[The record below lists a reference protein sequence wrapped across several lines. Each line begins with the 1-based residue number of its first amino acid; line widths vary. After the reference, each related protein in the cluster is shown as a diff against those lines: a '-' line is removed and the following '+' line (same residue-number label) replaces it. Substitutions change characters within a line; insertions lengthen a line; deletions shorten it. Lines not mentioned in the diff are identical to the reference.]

1 MPRPDRVPVWLSI
14 LLLVGGCAPLAADEI
29 RVAVASN
36 VAGAAKVLAQRF
48 EAATEHTVVLASGST
63 GKHYAQI
70 RNGAPFQVFL
80 AADVERPRRL
90 EEKGI
95 AVAGS
100 RFTYAQGAL
109 ALWSLEPGYVDAEG
123 RILETG
129 DYRYLALANPRLA
142 PYGRAARQ
150 VLESRGLWAST
161 QGRRVMGE
169 NIAQTFQ
176 FVQTGN
182 ARLGFVA
189 TSQLRALDSSGRG
202 SRWRV
207 PESLHEP
214 IEQQAVLIEENQ
226 AARAFLAFVGG
237 ENGRAV
243 FREFGYEVP

>member
-1 MPRPDRVPVWLSI
+1 MWLSI
-14 LLLVGGCAPLAADEI
+14 VLLVGGSVPLGADEI

-70 RNGAPFQVFL
+70 RNGAPFQAFL
-80 AADVERPRRL
+80 AADVERPRQL

-100 RFTYAQGAL
+100 RFTYARGTL
-109 ALWSLEPGYVDAEG
+109 ALWSPESGYVDAQG
-123 RILETG
+123 QVLQTG

-142 PYGRAARQ
+142 PYGQAARQ
-150 VLESRGLWAST
+150 VLEARGLWAST

-189 TSQLRALDSSGRG
+189 TSQLKAMDASNKG
-202 SRWRV
+202 SQWRV

-214 IEQQAVLIEENQ
+214 IEQQAILIEANQ